1 MSFCWCTVHVKD
13 IDASIKFYEEIVGL
27 KVAQRFGA
35 GAMEIAFL
43 GSGETKLE
51 LIGGGGGEV
60 YQGQGIS
67 IGFTVDDLDAQLKFV
82 KEKGIAIYREP
93 MSPNPKTRFF
103 FVQDPDGLSVQF
115 VELK

>member
-51 LIGGGGGEV
+51 LIGGAAAR
-60 YQGQGIS
+60 S
-67 IGFTVDDLDAQLKFV
+67 IRAKVFQSVSRWT
-82 KEKGIAIYREP
+82 IW
-93 MSPNPKTRFF
+93 T
-103 FVQDPDGLSVQF
+103 LS
-115 VELK
+115 LSL